1 MVAQIPPVT
10 EFYFQR
16 DVSYSD
22 CASNRAFIEP
32 PPALA
37 NIARICVIARLARI
51 SDAKG
56 KRLIPTESSETN
68 SSERTRNEYLRC
80 ICGVFFF
87 LRSSFPFS
95 SSSSTSTL
103 LLRASTS
110 SFVCEA
116 GAHSDC
122 IDVPVCLFAVGKKA
136 NNAEPDG
143 NCEGSMQIFDGS
155 GSGLGSWDR
164 A

>member
-80 ICGVFFF
+80 ICRVFFF
-87 LRSSFPFS
+87 PSLFIPFFFFFFYFHSPPSSIDELVCLRSR
-95 SSSSTSTL
+95 
-103 LLRASTS
+103 RA
-110 SFVCEA
+110 
-116 GAHSDC
+116 
-122 IDVPVCLFAVGKKA
+122 
-136 NNAEPDG
+136 
-143 NCEGSMQIFDGS
+143 Q
-155 GSGLGSWDR
+155 
-164 A
+164 

>member
-1 MVAQIPPVT
+1 MNTVAQIPPVT

-80 ICGVFFF
+80 ICRVFFF
-87 LRSSFPFS
+87 SFALHSLFLLLLLLPLSSFEHR
-95 SSSSTSTL
+95 
-103 LLRASTS
+103 RAR
-110 SFVCEA
+110 
-116 GAHSDC
+116 
-122 IDVPVCLFAVGKKA
+122 LFAKPARTVTVSMFQFTYSPLEKRRITWNPMEIAKA
-136 NNAEPDG
+136 A
-143 NCEGSMQIFDGS
+143 CKY
-155 GSGLGSWDR
+155 LTDR
-164 A
+164 VVD